1 MLRMGFAH
9 VEMRSRK
16 VFPKGDGENGR
27 MGGLHCFVATVDK
40 A

>member
-16 VFPKGDGENGR
+16 VFPKGMGKREDGRLALLRGNR
-27 MGGLHCFVATVDK
+27 
-40 A
+40 